1 MSTTS
6 RLKPLKPLKAL
17 TTFRTFTAATGAL
30 AAAGLAAG
38 AFSAFSRMH
47 YRRSAS
53 ATLVEYGTL
62 PVKKLT
68 SRVPI
73 TDGSH
78 GWRTVRSRR
87 RAVAFPAWGRLFY
100 DLERNEDDGM
110 PVYTL
115 RPHSPSDTIIVYLHG
130 GGYVSTAVL
139 PHSLLVDTLA
149 RKTGADVVM
158 PLYPLAPHHTWQE
171 AHRLVLELYRRTVA
185 ESPGKRII
193 LMGTAQAGAWRRSS
207 PCPWPRP

>member
-6 RLKPLKPLKAL
+6 RPQPLKAL
-17 TTFRTFTAATGAL
+17 TTAAGAL

-73 TDGSH
+73 TERIA
-78 GWRTVRSRR
+78 WMASRPEPR
-87 RAVAFPAWGRLFY
+87 RVAPFPAWGRLFY
-100 DLERNEDDGM
+100 DLERHEDDGM

-149 RKTGADVVM
+149 RKDRGRGRHAAL
-158 PLYPLAPHHTWQE
+158 P
-171 AHRLVLELYRRTVA
+171 
-185 ESPGKRII
+185 
-193 LMGTAQAGAWRRSS
+193 AGAPSHVAGGAPVGAGALS
-207 PCPWPRP
+207 AHGGGEPG